1 MQHGAAIQPN
11 RRLFSSSDHG
21 AGDGKGLNSADRKP
35 LKRDKWL
42 ECRGDISEV
51 LQQHRRDCA
60 DVATRVLVNFK
71 SGTGRREDMSDVQ
84 VEK

>member
-1 MQHGAAIQPN
+1 MQHGAIIQPN

-35 LKRDKWL
+35 LKGDKWL

-51 LQQHRRDCA
+51 LQQHRRVGA
-60 DVATRVLVNFK
+60 DVATRAC
-71 SGTGRREDMSDVQ
+71 SSISSQEWGRREDMSDV
-84 VEK
+84 